1 MFATVIW
8 RVYAVLVAA
17 SAALSEITVVQMRL
31 DYNVEYEL
39 QLNDTVEY
47 ILDFTPP
54 ETTESEEGVSWPT
67 VLCVNSSGGDLAQ
80 PVLLTS
86 RLRAGAITWQL
97 PYESDSTTHFELE
110 RTLCPDD
117 TAELDPN
124 PNCGARSGGTV
135 GRGAFSLHVSSSCG
149 ALLLHLVARRPQHWR
164 LPFLSPVHLAA
175 TQTAPRVFHYQFE
188 EGQQSV
194 RLVVQSDDDICVSIS
209 IQNYSCP
216 IAQTLEEIS
225 NTGLR
230 MTVLRSGAVQLSRW
244 RYPRGFLVV
253 AVVLARQ
260 EACGEVGTDD
270 SAWLWAAAVLGD
282 QPAHHDSP
290 PRTKLLTFTVEAS
303 LSRTQY
309 AVAIGSTMALF
320 LAFYVAF
327 GALVLAQRWPP
338 FHDLVRPTAVLADTS
353 VIEEALPT
361 QTNGAPATS
370 TPARRRRGSNDT
382 FDSSDGSSSEEEEE
396 SASASPIFPATPTS
410 PTAQVALTTPVDPVS
425 PVSPVSLVSPAA
437 SPHANGGTNTTDEQR
452 AGPFGLPARLR
463 LAALARRRE
472 RTLRARSDRY
482 LYTLVTVA
490 VFYALPVVQFVAVIH
505 LMMNV
510 SGSLDTCYYNFL
522 CAHPAGLLHDFNH
535 VFSNAGYLLLGA
547 LFLLQVQRRRARRRR
562 RPRHQDYGIPAHYGL
577 LSALGAAMMV
587 VALMSASYHVCPNR
601 LNFQFDTAFMYVLA
615 VLSMVKVYQ
624 SRHPDVNARAHSTFA
639 ALAVLIAIV
648 VWGVLGGGGPLLW
661 GVWSAL
667 HVATFLLLSLRIYYV
682 GQFRLEKE
690 SVAEAARELRRSA
703 RPLYSARLALL
714 LLANALNWMLAAY
727 GLVRQTSDFAGH
739 MLQVLLGNTLLYMVA
754 YLVLKLVQG
763 ERLRWYA
770 WCWLAGAAAAWLPAI
785 YLFLAGSADWAAS
798 PARSRLHNH
807 RCKVMQFYDSHDLWH
822 MLSAVALYFSFN
834 AMLTWD
840 DGLSAVKKSDI
851 PVF

>member
-1 MFATVIW
+1 M
-8 RVYAVLVAA
+8 LVAV
-17 SAALSEITVVQMRL
+17 SAARSAQTTVVQMQL
-31 DYNVEYEL
+31 EYNEEYVL

-54 ETTESEEGVSWPT
+54 ATTETEAGSSWPT
-67 VLCVNSSGGDLAQ
+67 VLRVNSSGGDLAQ

-97 PYESDSTTHFELE
+97 PYESDSITHFELE

-124 PNCGARSGGTV
+124 SDCGARPGGSA
-135 GRGAFSLHVSSSCG
+135 GRGAFSLHVTSSCG
-149 ALLLHLVARRPQHWR
+149 ALLLHLEARWPQHWR
-164 LPFLSPVHLAA
+164 LPFLTPVHLAA
-175 TQTAPRVFHYQFE
+175 TQISPRVFHYQFE

-194 RLVVQSDDDICVSIS
+194 RLVVESDDDICASIS

-216 IAQTLEEIS
+216 IAQTPTEIS

-230 MTVLRSGAVQLSRW
+230 MTVLRSGAVHLSRR

-270 SAWLWAAAVLGD
+270 SAWLWAAAVLGE
-282 QPAHHDSP
+282 QPAHQVSQ

-309 AVAIGSTMALF
+309 AVAIGSTTALF

-327 GALVLAQRWPP
+327 GVLVLAQRWPP
-338 FHDLVRPTAVLADTS
+338 FLNLVRPAAVLVDTS
-353 VIEEALPT
+353 VIEEAVPT
-361 QTNGAPATS
+361 QNNGDPATS
-370 TPARRRRGSNDT
+370 TPTHRRRVSNVT
-382 FDSSDGSSSEEEEE
+382 FDSSDGSSSEEELDPAPA
-396 SASASPIFPATPTS
+396 SPISPVSHAAPTIPAALGAPDPSASPAP
-410 PTAQVALTTPVDPVS
+410 
-425 PVSPVSLVSPAA
+425 
-437 SPHANGGTNTTDEQR
+437 SPHANGDTAPPDEQR
-452 AGPFGLPARLR
+452 AGPFGLPAQLR

-490 VFYALPVVQFVAVIH
+490 VFYALPVVQFVAVIQ

-562 RPRHQDYGIPAHYGL
+562 HPRHQDYGIPAHYGL

-639 ALAVLIAIV
+639 ALAVIIAIV

-690 SVAEAARELRRSA
+690 SVAEAAREMRRSA

-739 MLQVLLGNTLLYMVA
+739 MLQVLLGNTLLYMAA

-770 WCWLAGAAAAWLPAI
+770 WCWLAGATAAWLPAI
-785 YLFLAGSADWAAS
+785 YFFLAGSADWADS

-822 MLSAVALYFSFN
+822 MLSAVALYFTFN
-834 AMLTWD
+834 VMLTWD
-840 DGLSAVKKSDI
+840 DGLSAVKRSDI